1 LHQIQT
7 KIKPESKDEMTH
19 EFKSTLEEIKNHI
32 VATELQGKEFL
43 TLAEAAIFLGVSKSF
58 LYKLTSSNKITF
70 YRPTL
75 KIIYFNKQELTDWI
89 FQQKIE
95 ASQAAPQ
102 IVSRLNHRIGNG

>member
-1 LHQIQT
+1 MNTI
-7 KIKPESKDEMTH
+7 IKTH
-19 EFKSTLEEIKNHI
+19 KFESTLEEIKNHI
-32 VATELQGKEFL
+32 IATELQGKEFL

-75 KIIYFNKQELTDWI
+75 KIIYFNKKELTDWI

-95 ASQAAPQ
+95 MSQTVPQ
-102 IVSRLNHRIGNG
+102 IVSRLNLDKK